1 MKLSEVKNS
10 LKSVNE
16 LHFRLPDKSLI
27 PVHFH
32 VTEIGLI
39 TKNFIDCG
47 GTVRNEKLVNFQFWE
62 ANDIDHR
69 LAPQKL
75 MKIIE
80 LSEKELGIEDFEV
93 EVEYQT
99 GTIGK
104 YGLEFN
110 GKEFL
115 LTCKHTNCL
124 AKDNCGVSP
133 QKKKINISELVTQNS
148 CCTSDSTCC

>member
-10 LKSVNE
+10 LRTVTE
-16 LHFRLPDKSLI
+16 LQFRLPDNTLI
-27 PVHFH
+27 PEHFH

-47 GTVRNEKLVNFQFWE
+47 GTVRNEKKVNFQFWE
-62 ANDIDHR
+62 ANDVAHR
-69 LAPQKL
+69 LSPQKL

-80 LSEKELGIEDFEV
+80 LSEKVTGNEDFEV

-104 YGLEFN
+104 YGLEFKE
-110 GKEFL
+110 KEFL
-115 LTCKHTNCL
+115 LVSKHTNCL
-124 AKDNCGVSP
+124 TKDNCRVSF
-133 QKKKINISELVTQNS
+133 QKKKLNLSELKTQKS
-148 CCTSDSTCC
+148 CCTSKSVCC